1 MAETTT
7 QAVKADIEATRERM
21 SVTLSQL
28 ERKLDVMQLVK
39 DHPLPA
45 LAIALGAGFALSG
58 SKADVKAAA
67 AAAAA
72 TKGAT
77 SKVGDMLDDIVAGM
91 VGTVTAALAA
101 KAGDFVGELKGA
113 AGRKPLADAA
123 PYEHRLSASASP
135 SIDPEQFRGTTSR
148 DAALNARAD

>member
-7 QAVKADIEATRERM
+7 AAVKADIEATRERM

-58 SKADVKAAA
+58 SRADVKAAA

-91 VGTVTAALAA
+91 VGTLTAALAA
-101 KAGDFVGELKGA
+101 KADGFMGELKGA
-113 AGRKPLADAA
+113 AGRPVRGDAA
-123 PYEHRLSASASP
+123 PYEHRLSNTASP
-135 SIDPEQFRGTTSR
+135 SIDPEQFRGTTAK
-148 DAALNARAD
+148 DAVLNARAD